1 MKVLIVEDDFTNRK
15 ILQRYLQPH
24 GECDIAV
31 DGDEAYEAFKGAFTA
46 RQPYDLVCLDI
57 MMPRMDGHSVLKRIR
72 EYETEHGVNASDG
85 VKIIMTTALDDSRN
99 VLGAFKEGAEAY
111 VVKPIEKQ
119 KLLHEIRKLGL
130 LEE

>member
-24 GECDIAV
+24 GECDVAV
-31 DGDEAYEAFKGAFTA
+31 DGDEAFEAFKAA
-46 RQPYDLVCLDI
+46 YLSQSPYDLICLDI
-57 MMPRMDGHSVLKRIR
+57 MMPRMDGHAVLKRIR
-72 EYETEHGVNASDG
+72 DFETEHNADAGG
-85 VKIIMTTALDDSRN
+85 VKVIMTTALDDSRN

-130 LEE
+130 IND